1 MLSGV
6 QEWVG
11 VGGPALFGG
20 LFSAV
25 GFIKEVFFSSRR
37 CFSQKDGEE
46 GFLWSWTKGSGK
58 CTRKLVNIRPF
69 EDGNLETEGE
79 ERGRQ

>member
-25 GFIKEVFFSSRR
+25 GFIKEVIFSSRR
-37 CFSQKDGEE
+37 CFSQEGGEE
-46 GFLWSWTKGSGK
+46 GIL
-58 CTRKLVNIRPF
+58 
-69 EDGNLETEGE
+69 
-79 ERGRQ
+79 